1 MGVGPTVFARQGWG
15 RVLQLLGAEDPP
27 RVGSA
32 HQGRTFYENLD
43 CNDWNSTGTNEVGG
57 TSEFF
62 LLGFPC
68 ELLVGGSVECR
79 KKKKSRDAGQC

>member
-1 MGVGPTVFARQGWG
+1 MFNLNQTTIAKKSR
-15 RVLQLLGAEDPP
+15 
-27 RVGSA
+27 S
-32 HQGRTFYENLD
+32 NLD

-68 ELLVGGSVECR
+68 ELLVGGQSSVGRRRNPGMRVSVEGA
-79 KKKKSRDAGQC
+79 KFFSPLHSGVIFSLFHFA